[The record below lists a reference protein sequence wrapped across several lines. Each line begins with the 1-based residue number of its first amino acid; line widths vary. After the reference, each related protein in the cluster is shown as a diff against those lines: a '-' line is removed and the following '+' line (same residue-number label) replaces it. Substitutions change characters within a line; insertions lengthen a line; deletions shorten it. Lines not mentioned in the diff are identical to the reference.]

1 MKQRKDCIDGTET
14 YMSTELNMV
23 DKSMKE
29 IFGLS
34 ADAQAS
40 PELENFQ
47 MMTDRPFI
55 MKQ

>member
-1 MKQRKDCIDGTET
+1 MEQRLHEHRAQ
-14 YMSTELNMV
+14 YV

-40 PELENFQ
+40 PELGR
-47 MMTDRPFI
+47 TSDDDRQTYI